1 MYSHREKLSHMSLQF
16 FELAEKFHISST
28 MELDVF
34 PAGAPIGCFNF
45 RLRSFSLIW
54 LSVRLSSQ
62 FYWPN
67 EVSADIVCYDHDTGD
82 HEKGR
87 APGNWL
93 IREEERGRPLP
104 PWQGL
109 KGGKE
114 GGGGCVGDGERKEER
129 RQLGRLSRKGDEQEE
144 KEALRGLLKKTDH
157 HLQMHPRANQ
167 LIRLAVWRSSNW
179 AADRCRTCRVVY
191 GRC

>member
-1 MYSHREKLSHMSLQF
+1 MSLQF

-87 APGNWL
+87 APGNRL
-93 IREEERGRPLP
+93 IREEERGHPLP
-104 PWQGL
+104 P
-109 KGGKE
+109 
-114 GGGGCVGDGERKEER
+114 
-129 RQLGRLSRKGDEQEE
+129 
-144 KEALRGLLKKTDH
+144 
-157 HLQMHPRANQ
+157 
-167 LIRLAVWRSSNW
+167 
-179 AADRCRTCRVVY
+179 
-191 GRC
+191 